1 MSKNAKLYVALV
13 LNAAI
18 IISEALGFWEARSL
32 GWAQFCYYTQIS
44 NLLAGIVSIILV
56 LSLLRKIRDGIPVPA
71 WLTFLKYTTTI
82 MLTQTFLI
90 LLTVLSPTMGGM
102 KLLMLGPIVRYFHTL
117 CPLLAMISFLCVDPQ
132 ETSMAKRHTALAM
145 VPTLLYG
152 AVAIILNVL
161 RVWHGPYPFL
171 YVYEQPVW
179 LTAVWVV
186 VILGAAFLIAL
197 LLRVVNCRLNR
208 EYVYR

>member
-1 MSKNAKLYVALV
+1 MEK
-13 LNAAI
+13 
-18 IISEALGFWEARSL
+18 
-32 GWAQFCYYTQIS
+32 
-44 NLLAGIVSIILV
+44 
-56 LSLLRKIRDGIPVPA
+56 
-71 WLTFLKYTTTI
+71 
-82 MLTQTFLI
+82 
-90 LLTVLSPTMGGM
+90 
-102 KLLMLGPIVRYFHTL
+102 H
-117 CPLLAMISFLCVDPQ
+117 
-132 ETSMAKRHTALAM
+132 HTALAM

-152 AVAIILNVL
+152 VVAIILNVL